1 MQHLTEEQLILF
13 HYNEA
18 EDSQRIAQ
26 HLEACS
32 ACRHNYENLS
42 HTLGSMTLTRIPE
55 RPAEYGSDVW
65 RRLAPQLATQ
75 QRNRL
80 SRWMGVTLARIGRP
94 SLEYPA
100 TVRVL
105 FAPRPWCIGAGVL
118 LLASAA
124 FLAGRF
130 WSQPGSNPRLAQP
143 HLAQP
148 SSSAGGQR
156 MPFKELGDHLERS
169 QLALIELINS
179 KTNGPVDISI
189 EQVLARELVD
199 VNRIFCR
206 TAAHLDD
213 GVVMSTLEDLESAL
227 LEISNSPPRLSSEQF
242 AELRRRLGPDA
253 VLCKIKVVGAQ
264 LRARQAAQELAQ
276 HRS

>member
-1 MQHLTEEQLILF
+1 M
-13 HYNEA
+13 
-18 EDSQRIAQ
+18 AQ
-26 HLEACS
+26 A
-32 ACRHNYENLS
+32 
-42 HTLGSMTLTRIPE
+42 
-55 RPAEYGSDVW
+55 
-65 RRLAPQLATQ
+65 
-75 QRNRL
+75 
-80 SRWMGVTLARIGRP
+80 
-94 SLEYPA
+94 
-100 TVRVL
+100 
-105 FAPRPWCIGAGVL
+105 
-118 LLASAA
+118 
-124 FLAGRF
+124 
-130 WSQPGSNPRLAQP
+130 

-156 MPFKELGDHLERS
+156 IPFKELGDHLERS

-189 EQVLARELVD
+189 EQVLAQELVD

-213 GVVMSTLEDLESAL
+213 GVVMSALEDLERAL
-227 LEISNSPPRLSSEQF
+227 LEITNSPPRLTSEQF

>member
-13 HYNEA
+13 HYNETG
-18 EDSQRIAQ
+18 DSQRIAR
-26 HLEACS
+26 HLDACS
-32 ACRHNYENLS
+32 ACRHNYDSLS
-42 HTLGSMTLTRIPE
+42 HTLGSMTLTRVPE

-65 RRLAPQLATQ
+65 RRLAPQLASS

-80 SRWMGVTLARIGRP
+80 SRWIGLAMARIGRP
-94 SLEYPA
+94 SFEYPA
-100 TVRVL
+100 SVRVL
-105 FAPRPWCIGAGVL
+105 FAPRLWCIGAGVL

-130 WSQPGSNPRLAQP
+130 WPQPASIPRVAQA
-143 HLAQP
+143 HLGPP
-148 SSSAGGQR
+148 SSSAGEQR
-156 MPFKELGDHLERS
+156 IPFKELGDHLERS

-213 GVVMSTLEDLESAL
+213 GVVMSALEDLERAL
-227 LEISNSPPRLSSEQF
+227 LEISNSPPRLSTEQF